1 MKLLTYI
8 LVLPFIYTLALM
20 PFRLLYIISDG
31 LSFVLYHIIG
41 YRKEVV
47 RSNLIRTG
55 FGNDPVNRLVI
66 EKEVYKHFCDLY
78 LETFKSLTLSKR
90 QIQKRFVVHN
100 TSIMQDLALQGKS
113 VIMMCGHYASYEWLL
128 SMGYYSDHT
137 AYGI

>member
-20 PFRLLYIISDG
+20 PFGMLYIISDG

-47 RSNLIRTG
+47 RANLIRTG
-55 FGNDPVNRLVI
+55 FGNDPVERLAI
-66 EKEVYKHFCDLY
+66 EKSVYKHFCDLY

-90 QIQKRFVVHN
+90 QIQKRFVAHN
-100 TSIMQDLALQGKS
+100 TSI
-113 VIMMCGHYASYEWLL
+113 CLL
-128 SMGYYSDHT
+128 YTSPSPRDMRRSRMPSS
-137 AYGI
+137 A